1 MTTLH
6 HMNGDNLMRYYKT
19 IVDVEGEGMAD
30 FVDQF
35 TSKTKAKEFFLQYF
49 GIEEIISIEQYFGN
63 REF

>member
-1 MTTLH
+1 
-6 HMNGDNLMRYYKT
+6 MRYYKT
-19 IVDVEGEGMAD
+19 IVDVKGEGMAD
-30 FVDQF
+30 FVAQF

>member
-1 MTTLH
+1 
-6 HMNGDNLMRYYKT
+6 MRYYKT
-19 IVDVEGEGMAD
+19 IVDVKGEEMAD